1 MTMGLQA
8 LRGGPRENSG
18 TLVPLLERFPVLAL
32 EVGLASSL
40 SDLDPFYTIFSQ
52 RNKRLMLVRPAHAI
66 QLVEITL
73 AERLNSVISDARK
86 CLFASKHS
94 HDVEYGWRDGPS
106 GQRRSQ
112 RLGHLSELNA
122 LGFRESAHCVL

>member
-1 MTMGLQA
+1 MGLQA
-8 LRGGPRENSG
+8 LRGGPRKNSG

-40 SDLDPFYTIFSQ
+40 SDPHPFYTIFSQ
-52 RNKRLMLVRPAHAI
+52 RNNQLMPAGPAHAI
-66 QLVEITL
+66 QLVEISL
-73 AERLNSVISDARK
+73 AERLNRVISNARK

-94 HDVEYGWRDGPS
+94 HDVEYGWRDGLS

-112 RLGHLSELNA
+112 RLGHLSKLNA
-122 LGFRESAHCVL
+122 LGFS